1 MLRIL
6 SSPKGKSADLDSE
19 MMSLNSSMTV
29 REVATVLP
37 QSTRIFEKLQ
47 IDYCC
52 GGHQPLDEACAKAG
66 LNVEEVIQLLS
77 QADST
82 EVSSEANIPQ
92 SLAQLAEYIVN
103 KHHVFTRNEL
113 HRLTL
118 LLTKVCGVHGA
129 NHPELFH
136 IQSEFQK
143 LDVDLGPHM
152 MKEENVLF
160 PYIKRLEDAVAVSG
174 PVPFAPFGTV
184 RNPIAMMMR
193 EHDVAGDI
201 LKNIRELSG
210 NFALP
215 EEACFSYRTLYSSLE
230 ELEADLHQHI
240 HLENNILFPRAAE
253 MENQLQSA

>member
-1 MLRIL
+1 
-6 SSPKGKSADLDSE
+6 
-19 MMSLNSSMTV
+19 MSVNSSMTV
-29 REVATVLP
+29 REVATVVP
-37 QSTRIFEKLQ
+37 QSTRVFEKLQ

-52 GGHQPLDEACAKAG
+52 GGNQPLDEACAKAG

-77 QADST
+77 QAEST
-82 EVSSEANIPQ
+82 DVGSEANTLQ
-92 SLAQLAEYIVN
+92 SQALGQLADYIVS

-113 HRLTL
+113 QRLTL
-118 LLTKVCGVHGA
+118 LLTKVCSVHGA
-129 NHPELFH
+129 NHPELFQ

-143 LDVDLGPHM
+143 LSADLGPHM
-152 MKEENVLF
+152 MKEENILF
-160 PYIKRLEDAVAVSG
+160 PYIKRLENAIVVSG
-174 PVPFAPFGTV
+174 PAPFAPFGTV
-184 RNPIAMMMR
+184 RNPIAVMMR

-215 EEACFSYRTLYSSLE
+215 EGACFSYCTLYSALE

-253 MENQLQSA
+253 MENQLQPAMEMVPKT